1 MLTKSTPVV
10 AKQAQKELR
19 NRLDK
24 IDKDMTRL
32 LLLLEENLSKLD
44 KKLEDQELKL
54 ISLKRNITE
63 LRDNVNINRAIV
75 TSNQKSLIEEIK
87 RDAKRL
93 SIKAGIA
100 LFAAIA
106 LVKVLFF

>member
-1 MLTKSTPVV
+1 MLTKPTAVV
-10 AKQAQKELR
+10 ARKATKEIR

-24 IDKDMTRL
+24 IDKDMVKIL
-32 LLLLEENLSKLD
+32 SLLEDNLIKLD

-54 ISLKRNITE
+54 ASLKRNMSE

-75 TSNQKSLIEEIK
+75 TGNQKSLAEEIK

>member
-32 LLLLEENLSKLD
+32 LLLLEDNLTKLD
-44 KKLEDQELKL
+44 KKLAEQELKL
-54 ISLKRNITE
+54 TSLKRNMTE

-75 TSNQKSLIEEIK
+75 TGNQKSLVEEIK
-87 RDAKRL
+87 RDAKRMA
-93 SIKAGIA
+93 IKAGIA

>member
-1 MLTKSTPVV
+1 MLTKPTAVV
-10 AKQAQKELR
+10 ARKATKEIR

-24 IDKDMTRL
+24 IDKDMVKIL
-32 LLLLEENLSKLD
+32 SLLEDNLIKLD

-54 ISLKRNITE
+54 ISLKRNMTE

-75 TSNQKSLIEEIK
+75 TSNQKSLAEEIK